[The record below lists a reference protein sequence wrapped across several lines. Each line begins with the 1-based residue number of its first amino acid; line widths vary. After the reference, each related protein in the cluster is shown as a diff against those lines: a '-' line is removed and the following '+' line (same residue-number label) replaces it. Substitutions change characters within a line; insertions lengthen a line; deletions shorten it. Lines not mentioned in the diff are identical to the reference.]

1 MAWNTQRTWAD
12 GDYVTAAYMNRY
24 VRDALLE
31 TLPALATTEGDIFYA
46 TAANALARLA
56 DAGDDDKMLRG
67 SVDGEPEW
75 SRVAAFWQVDR
86 SHSTSA
92 FKLGSGWQ
100 DTEAEIEF
108 DPGWDT
114 YTMFGWGFAAVRL
127 GGAGKQIWTQITDDD
142 DNYGGTTLGSGGTLQ
157 FTVAQPCAFSRLGN
171 TGRTRWRL
179 QVRETHDGG
188 SPDLESSLTSATL
201 VGVAVRTG

>member
-12 GDYVTAAYMNRY
+12 GDYVTGAYMNRY

-75 SRVAAFWQVDR
+75 SRVAAFWRVDR
-86 SHSTSA
+86 SHSTST

-142 DNYGGTTLGSGGTLQ
+142 DNYGGTT
-157 FTVAQPCAFSRLGN
+157 
-171 TGRTRWRL
+171 
-179 QVRETHDGG
+179 
-188 SPDLESSLTSATL
+188 SAL
-201 VGVAVRTG
+201 AVRCSSP